1 MKCYAVITAGE
12 TAFFRARADALLFI
26 RARNDSNSRLEVQET
41 AEQQLSAFALY
52 DCTEC
57 IIFLWHGCLPGTYR
71 ISAGI
76 YCTCVHTGNIP
87 APDSEM
93 RIYLK

>member
-41 AEQQLSAFALY
+41 TEQQLSAFALY

-57 IIFLWHGCLPGTYR
+57 INLPVAWLPSRDR

-76 YCTCVHTGNIP
+76 CCTCVHTGNIP

>member
-57 IIFLWHGCLPGTYR
+57 INLPVAYR